1 MLRDETRM
9 ENQGSGLGYPCEI
22 VVELSY
28 LYFLSQMY
36 LRAENLVK

>member
-9 ENQGSGLGYPCEI
+9 ENQGSGLGYPCKI